1 MLSIQSISFN
11 YDNKTILNSINFDVE
26 KGKHIAVMG
35 ESGCGKST
43 FLKALYGLLT
53 LNDGQITYNN
63 KKLLGPEFH
72 LVPGHPFMKYLS
84 QDFDLMP
91 YISSAQNVGAF
102 LSNFYP
108 EEKKR
113 RTFEL
118 LEVVRMTEYAET
130 HVRYLS
136 GGQQQRIALARVLAK
151 EPEVLLLDEPFSQ
164 IDNFKKNELRY
175 RLFAY
180 LKQQQITCITAT
192 HDKEDVLAF
201 ADEIVVM
208 KNGKQIVKDAPAQLY
223 NNPCYFYAAS
233 LFAEVNTINTSL
245 FISDLNK
252 EILLYPHEISVSNS
266 SPVKAKVL
274 NCYSQGNY
282 YGLSIEANG
291 KQLMIHSSKAYKV
304 GTEIGIKCAI
314 SLLKKRSIVLPL

>member
-1 MLSIQSISFN
+1 MLSIQSISFA
-11 YDNKTILNSINFDVE
+11 YDNKSILNTIDFNVE
-26 KGKHIAVMG
+26 KGKHISIMG

-43 FLKALYGLLT
+43 LLKIIYGLLT
-53 LNDGQITYNN
+53 LDNGQITYNN

-108 EEKKR
+108 EEKKK
-113 RTFEL
+113 RTYEL
-118 LEVVRMTEYAET
+118 LDIVGMTDYADT

-201 ADEIVVM
+201 ADEI
-208 KNGKQIVKDAPAQLY
+208 IVLKDGQQVTRDSPSQLY
-223 NNPCYFYAAS
+223 NNPTNYYTAS
-233 LFAEVNTINTSL
+233 LFAEVNKVNINL
-245 FISDLNK
+245 FIKSENK
-252 EILLYPHEISVSNS
+252 EILLYPHEITIDNTSTL
-266 SPVKAKVL
+266 KATVL

-282 YGLSIEANG
+282 YGLSLQIANH
-291 KQLMIHSSKAYKV
+291 KLMIHSSKAHKPGSLV
-304 GTEIGIKCAI
+304 GIQCSINLI
-314 SLLKKRSIVLPL
+314 KKRANLLL

>member
-1 MLSIQSISFN
+1 MLSVHSISFAYN
-11 YDNKTILNSINFDVE
+11 TKTILENINFTIK
-26 KGKHIAVMG
+26 KGKHIAIMG

-43 FLKALYGLLT
+43 LLKVIYGLHT
-53 LNDGQITYNN
+53 LSNGEISYKKT
-63 KKLLGPEFH
+63 KLLGPEFH

-108 EEKKR
+108 EKKKKR
-113 RTFEL
+113 INEL
-118 LEVVRMTEYAET
+118 LDIVGMTEYADT

-175 RLFAY
+175 RLFEY

-201 ADEIVVM
+201 ADEIIVL
-208 KNGKQIVKDAPAQLY
+208 KNGQQLIKDTPKKLY
-223 NNPCYFYAAS
+223 NNPTNFYTAS
-233 LFAEVNTINTSL
+233 LFAEVNKVNTSL
-245 FISDLNK
+245 FSKLSHK
-252 EILLYPHEISVSNS
+252 EILLYPYELKISNT
-266 SPVKAKVL
+266 SPIKAIVL
-274 NCYSQGNY
+274 NCYFKGDY
-282 YGLSIEANG
+282 YRLNVLCGTQ
-291 KQLMIHSSKAYKV
+291 KLMLNSPKEYKV
-304 GTEIGIKCAI
+304 NSTIGIKCIPNLLEKRVSI
-314 SLLKKRSIVLPL
+314 SF

>member
-43 FLKALYGLLT
+43 LLKALYGLLT
-53 LNDGQITYNN
+53 LNDGQIIHNET
-63 KKLLGPEFH
+63 KLLGPEFH

-108 EEKKR
+108 EEKKK
-113 RTFEL
+113 RTYEL
-118 LEVVRMTEYAET
+118 LEVVGMTEYAET

-151 EPEVLLLDEPFSQ
+151 EPEILLLDEPFSQ

-201 ADEIVVM
+201 ADEILVM
-208 KNGKQIVKDAPAQLY
+208 KNGKQVLKNTPKKLY
-223 NNPCYFYAAS
+223 DNPSNFYAAS
-233 LFAEVNTINTSL
+233 LFAEVNKVNTNV
-245 FISDLNK
+245 FTEDYNK
-252 EILLYPHEISVSNS
+252 EILLYPHEIIISNN
-266 SPVKAKVL
+266 SPIKAKVL

-282 YGLSIEANG
+282 YGLSLEINNY
-291 KQLMIHSSKAYKV
+291 KLMVHSYKPYQAS
-304 GTEIGIKCAI
+304 TEVGIKCSI
-314 SLLKKRSIVLPL
+314 GLLKKRANLLP

>member
-1 MLSIQSISFN
+1 MLSIQSISFS
-11 YDNKTILNSINFDVE
+11 YDNKTVLDSINFNIE
-26 KGKHIAVMG
+26 KGKHISIMG

-43 FLKALYGLLT
+43 LLKALYGLIT
-53 LNDGQITYNN
+53 LNKGQITYNDT
-63 KKLLGPEFH
+63 KLLGPEFH

-108 EEKKR
+108 EKKKKR
-113 RTFEL
+113 IHEL
-118 LEVVRMTEYAET
+118 LDVVGMTEYADT

-180 LKQQQITCITAT
+180 LKEQKITCITAT

-201 ADEIVVM
+201 ADEIMV
-208 KNGKQIVKDAPAQLY
+208 IKDGYQVIKGTPKKLY
-223 NNPCYFYAAS
+223 NNPSNFYAAS
-233 LFAEVNTINTSL
+233 LFAEVNKINANL
-245 FISDLNK
+245 FIETGSK
-252 EILLYPHEISVSNS
+252 EILLYPHEIKISNT
-266 SPVKAKVL
+266 SPLKATVL
-274 NCYSQGNY
+274 NCYDQGNY
-282 YGLSIEANG
+282 YGISIQIEDY
-291 KQLMIHSSKAYKV
+291 KLIIHSSKAYK
-304 GTEIGIKCAI
+304 IGIKVGIKCQP
-314 SLLKKRSIVLPL
+314 SLIKKRINL

>member
-1 MLSIQSISFN
+1 MLSIQSISFA
-11 YDNKTILNSINFDVE
+11 YENKTVLNSISFNIA
-26 KGKHIAVMG
+26 KGKHISIMG

-43 FLKALYGLLT
+43 LLKALYGLITLT
-53 LNDGQITYNN
+53 EGQITYNN
-63 KKLLGPEFH
+63 TKLLGPEFH

-91 YISSAQNVGAF
+91 YISSAQNVGNF

-108 EEKKR
+108 EEKKK
-113 RTFEL
+113 RTYEL
-118 LEVVRMTEYAET
+118 LDVVGMTEYADI

-180 LKQQQITCITAT
+180 LKKQNITCITAT

-201 ADEIVVM
+201 ADEIMVI
-208 KNGKQIVKDAPAQLY
+208 KDGQQIINDSPENIY
-223 NNPCYFYAAS
+223 NNPSNFYAAS
-233 LFAEVNTINTSL
+233 LFAEVNKLNVNL
-245 FISDLNK
+245 FLKTENK
-252 EILLYPHEISVSNS
+252 EILLYPHEIKISNKS
-266 SPVKAKVL
+266 NLKAKVL
-274 NCYSQGNY
+274 NCYHQGSYFGISAEVENNKI
-282 YGLSIEANG
+282 L
-291 KQLMIHSSKAYKV
+291 IHSSKPYKK
-304 GTEIGIKCAI
+304 GTEIGITCSSSLIKKRINI
-314 SLLKKRSIVLPL
+314 SL